1 MGDIHY
7 NEWNEVKDT
16 LVHPYYNDGY
26 DRYDLS
32 VQDIV
37 QGLKNAGYDLDGEND
52 GNWWEDDNLSEIVNY
67 RLEILTDN
75 GTILDRETYSTKLTA
90 KLYMNNKDIT
100 NTIPDINFKWSRIS
114 GNTEINKLE
123 DAEWNLRFAQG
134 AKEILVTKQDV
145 NRKALF
151 QCQFVKY
158 HDEVEWVQD
167 AYNNYV
173 KLINEKE
180 VNK

>member
-37 QGLKNAGYDLDGEND
+37 QGLKSAGYDLDGEND

-75 GTILDRETYSTKLTA
+75 GTILDSETYSTKLTA

-100 NTIPDINFKWSRIS
+100 STIPDINFKWSRIS